1 MEPLSPPRNAGISK
15 PPKLCHVYKIVHG
28 LTDFP
33 GAPTE
38 QQQFRFHQFHLA
50 FSHQNPSKTDPEL
63 LSMCNYYPAL
73 PLCVYLVVDNHSV
86 SCDVDIIIRLGIIN
100 NYQCEIKF

>member
-15 PPKLCHVYKIVHG
+15 PPKLCHLYKTVHV

-50 FSHQNPSKTDPEL
+50 FSQQNPSKTDPKL
-63 LSMCNYYPAL
+63 LSMCNGITQYCQY
-73 PLCVYLVVDNHSV
+73 VYTSGCTL
-86 SCDVDIIIRLGIIN
+86 I
-100 NYQCEIKF
+100 